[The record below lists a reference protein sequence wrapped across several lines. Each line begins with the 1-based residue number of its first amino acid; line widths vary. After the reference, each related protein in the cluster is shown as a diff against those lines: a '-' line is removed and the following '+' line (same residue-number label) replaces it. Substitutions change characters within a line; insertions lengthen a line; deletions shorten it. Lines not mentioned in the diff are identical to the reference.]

1 MRWIKRLK
9 WIRASKIIIPI
20 ALAISLVFAG
30 FSVYAKQ
37 AEYFVLR
44 VNNDSGV
51 NLALA
56 MNRDLSDA
64 TPRLL
69 VPVHGGYNHAT
80 WTPDEALTYDPDREG
95 KNLPD
100 DIAQHDGEHSIYE
113 TAGRYRF
120 YSFSFWL
127 INKSSRAVD
136 VDMRM
141 NIDSITV
148 GGNTSDIHID
158 DAVRVMVIEGDP
170 GPLLSENK
178 YTIYKKPEKTVE
190 AEEALTKEIKDNR
203 GYDNSKAIPFASDIC
218 IFNNEGDWGY
228 KNLAVNE
235 TIRFTIVVWLEG
247 YDPECIDPIR
257 SESLKMSID
266 FTGH

>member
-1 MRWIKRLK
+1 MRWTKRLK

-30 FSVYAKQ
+30 FTFYAHE

-44 VNNDSGV
+44 IDNDSGV

-56 MNRDLSDA
+56 MKRDLSDA

-69 VPVHGGYNHAT
+69 VPVNGGYEDAT
-80 WTPDEALTYDPDREG
+80 WTPDKALKYSPNRYG

-100 DIAQHDGEHSIYE
+100 DIAQHDGEHSVYE
-113 TAGRYRF
+113 TRNRYSF

-127 INKSSRAVD
+127 INKSTRACD
-136 VDMRM
+136 VDMRI
-141 NIDSITV
+141 NIDSVTLKNNKI
-148 GGNTSDIHID
+148 DKHID
-158 DAVRVMVIEGDP
+158 EAVRVMVIEGE
-170 GPLLSENK
+170 PLLSDGD
-178 YTIYKKPEKTVE
+178 YIIYKKAEKTKD
-190 AEEALTKEIKDNR
+190 AEDELTKTLRERD
-203 GYDNSKAIPFASDIC
+203 GYDNSKVVSFVSDLC
-218 IFNNEGDWGY
+218 VLNREGDLGY
-228 KNLAVNE
+228 KNLREGE

-247 YDPECIDPIR
+247 WDPECEDPIIG
-257 SESLKMSID
+257 ESLKMSID